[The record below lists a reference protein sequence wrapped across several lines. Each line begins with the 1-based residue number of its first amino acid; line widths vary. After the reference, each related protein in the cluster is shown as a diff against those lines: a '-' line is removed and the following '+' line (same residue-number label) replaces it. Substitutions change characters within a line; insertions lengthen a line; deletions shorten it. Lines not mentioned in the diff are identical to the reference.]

1 MRDHSRRAFLRTI
14 AILSGA
20 MVAGCSQAAPAP
32 PTAAPAPPPTS
43 AAAPTS
49 APAAPAPAPT
59 TAPTV
64 STKPASLTPLKLV
77 WVALTA
83 NQMLWPVAKEAGYF
97 EKYGIDADL
106 TYLQGSQNAVPAL
119 MSKDIDM
126 ASVAGS
132 AVISAQAGGS
142 DLVMVAGFLNIAIF
156 RIMAQPEFSKV
167 EDLKGK
173 TVAVTRVGNADYFAW
188 QTIIARLGWKESD
201 LTYVN
206 SGDVNGQ
213 VTLLK
218 TGDVQAISVSPP
230 NNVLAESVGA
240 HQILDSAELKEPEQ
254 NVGVAVT
261 HAYLADHGPVIQN
274 MLKASIEAMARW
286 KKDPAFI
293 KSVINKYL
301 KSEDPRFSDVGYDAY
316 ANVWPQAPYPTR
328 EGIVRVI
335 EQVAA
340 QNPRAKDLDPD
351 KMFDSTNV
359 KAVEDSGFIKQI
371 YG

>member
-1 MRDHSRRAFLRTI
+1 MLVF
-14 AILSGA
+14 SGA
-20 MVAGCSQAAPAP
+20 MVAGCSQAATAP
-32 PTAAPAPPPTS
+32 PTSPPAAPPPTS
-43 AAAPTS
+43 
-49 APAAPAPAPT
+49 APAPAPT
-59 TAPTV
+59 TGAAAPPPAPTAAPTTAPAV
-64 STKPASLTPLKLV
+64 STKPAALTPLKLV

-106 TYLQGSQNAVPAL
+106 TYLAGSQNAVPAL

-142 DLVMVAGFLNIAIF
+142 DLTLVAGFLNIAIF
-156 RIMAQPEFSKV
+156 RIMAAAGFDKV
-167 EDLKGK
+167 EDLKGQS
-173 TVAVTRVGNADYFAW
+173 VAVTRVGNADYFAW
-188 QTIIARLGWKESD
+188 QTIIDRLGWKESD
-201 LTYVN
+201 LTYIN

-213 VTLLK
+213 VALLK
-218 TGDVQAISVSPP
+218 TGNVKAISVSPP
-230 NNVLAESVGA
+230 NNVLAEAVGA
-240 HQILDSAELKEPEQ
+240 KQILDSATLNEPEQ

-261 HAYLADHGPVIQN
+261 RAYLADHGPVIQN

-286 KKDPAFI
+286 KKDPEFV
-293 KSVINKYL
+293 KNVINQYL
-301 KSEDPRFSDVGYDAY
+301 KSDDPRFAEVGYDAY

-328 EGIVRVI
+328 EGIIRVI
-335 EQVAA
+335 DQVAA
-340 QNPRAKDLDPD
+340 QNPKAKDLDPD

-359 KAVEDSGFIKQI
+359 KALEDSGFIKQI